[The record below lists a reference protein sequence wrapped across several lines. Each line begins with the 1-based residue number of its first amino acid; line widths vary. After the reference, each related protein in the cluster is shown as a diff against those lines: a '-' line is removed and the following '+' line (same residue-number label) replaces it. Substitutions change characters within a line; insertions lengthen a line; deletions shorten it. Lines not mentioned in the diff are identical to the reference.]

1 MHPLESEPHLNCKLL
16 VMDGNGKP
24 VSRKGAIS
32 SLEDFEQ
39 LKDEY
44 YQLRGWNVTTEM
56 PMGESLRKL
65 GLQDVTISI

>member
-1 MHPLESEPHLNCKLL
+1 MYPLESEPHLNCKLL
-16 VMDGNGKP
+16 VMDGTGKP

-44 YQLRGWNVTTEM
+44 YQLRGWNVATGM
-56 PMGESLRKL
+56 PMWESLRKL

>member
-1 MHPLESEPHLNCKLL
+1 MPPLESEPHLNCKLL

-24 VSRKGAIS
+24 VSQKGAIL
-32 SLEDFEQ
+32 SLKDFEQ

-44 YQLRGWNVTTEM
+44 YQLRGWNVTTGMLMWEV
-56 PMGESLRKL
+56 LRKL

>member
-16 VMDGNGKP
+16 EMDSNGKP
-24 VSRKGAIS
+24 VSRKGAIL

-44 YQLRGWNVTTEM
+44 YQLRGWIVTTGM
-56 PMGESLRKL
+56 PMWEMLRKL

>member
-1 MHPLESEPHLNCKLL
+1 MYPLESEPHLNCKLL

-32 SLEDFEQ
+32 SLEDFGQ

-44 YQLRGWNVTTEM
+44 YQLRGWNVTTGM

>member
-1 MHPLESEPHLNCKLL
+1 
-16 VMDGNGKP
+16 MDGNGKP

-44 YQLRGWNVTTEM
+44 YQLRGWNVTTGM

>member
-1 MHPLESEPHLNCKLL
+1 MHLLESEPHLNCKLL

-24 VSRKGAIS
+24 VSRKGAIL

-44 YQLRGWNVTTEM
+44 YQLRGWIVTAGM
-56 PMGESLRKL
+56 PMWEMLCKL